1 MVYYFHTTYAR
12 DDLKYLISIR
22 PDYKQYNGEK
32 VRENDTLIIAVYLHL
47 TALGEFINL
56 MDCYTRDN
64 KRYRSFYKNRFRFI
78 DSNIDIDLNTKFYIY
93 QPIIK
98 RLLSRRNSK
107 ILLYNSWETRDLYR
121 CCPVI
126 LHYCQYHHIA
136 PHKLLLSMT
145 DHQHMFER
153 YPSPRIISYD
163 WQYIHAKKNFSRD
176 KIVSRDVPKPK
187 HLICFNS
194 RCNDER
200 LAAVAYLY
208 SQHREKCHLSLINNK
223 RSDPILDPM
232 LHLVKCFVSIDK
244 FNAFKQR
251 IPLSLDETTK
261 SLTTYI
267 EEAYIMV
274 MFETNIVRFSCQQVS
289 EKTYKPILAGIP
301 FILWGHQGGIL
312 AHLRKLGFKT
322 FSPFIDETYDDK
334 NISYTERYMRLI
346 NELNRIC
353 SLDTT
358 EIETLYKQCIP
369 MVKHN
374 FTILESNTH
383 IPPLL

>member
-1 MVYYFHTTYAR
+1 MVYYFHTIYAR

-22 PDYKQYNGEK
+22 SDYKQYNGEK
-32 VRENDTLIIAVYLHL
+32 VRETDTLIIAVYLHL
-47 TALGEFINL
+47 TALAEFINL
-56 MDCYTRDN
+56 MAIYTKDN
-64 KRYRSFYKNRFRFI
+64 KQYRSCYKARFGFI
-78 DSNIDIDLNTKFYIY
+78 DSNIDADHKTKSYIY
-93 QPIIK
+93 HPIIK
-98 RLLSRRNSK
+98 RLLERKNSK

-126 LHYCQYHHIA
+126 LHYCQYKNIP

-145 DHQHMFER
+145 DHQHMFNR

-176 KIVSRDVPKPK
+176 EIVSRDLPKPK

-208 SQHREKCHLSLINNK
+208 SNHREKCHLSLINNS
-223 RSDPILDPM
+223 RSDPISDSM
-232 LHLVKCFVSIDK
+232 LHLVKNFVLIDQ

-251 IPLSLDETTK
+251 IPLSLDESAK
-261 SLTTYI
+261 SLPTYI

-274 MFETNIVRFSCQQVS
+274 MFETNIVRFGCQQVS

-312 AHLRKLGFKT
+312 AHLRNLGFKT

-334 NISYTERYMRLI
+334 NICYTERYMRLI

-353 SLDTT
+353 SLGAT

-374 FTILESNTH
+374 FTILESGAH